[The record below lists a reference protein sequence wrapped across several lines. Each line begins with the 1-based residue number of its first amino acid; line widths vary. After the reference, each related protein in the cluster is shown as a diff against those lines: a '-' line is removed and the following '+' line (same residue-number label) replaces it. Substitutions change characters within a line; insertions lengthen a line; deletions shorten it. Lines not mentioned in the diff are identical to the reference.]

1 MKKAKNNR
9 LSNKI
14 NSLLEMPR
22 EVSETTP
29 KVTIIS
35 FDEML
40 IENYKGILEYEEFY
54 IKIKTTIGTINING
68 FNLGL
73 EQVTE
78 YDISVKGKIESIE
91 IERMEDEEA
100 E

>member
-1 MKKAKNNR
+1 MKKKSR

-78 YDISVKGKIESIE
+78 DDISVKGKIESIE
-91 IERMEDEEA
+91 IERMEDDEIE
-100 E
+100 

>member
-1 MKKAKNNR
+1 MKSRNNNR
-9 LSNKI
+9 FSNKI
-14 NSLLEMPR
+14 NKALEFPR
-22 EVSETTP
+22 EISGTDI
-29 KVTIIS
+29 KISIIG

-54 IKIKTTIGTINING
+54 IKVKTSIGNINISG
-68 FNLGL
+68 FKLEL

-78 YDISVKGKIESIE
+78 DDICVKGKIESID
-91 IERMEDEEA
+91 IERIINEE